1 MKTARD
7 FAKNSSVLRILIRT
21 GFRELAR
28 MLDLDAGAVM
38 GAGLAVA
45 PAGILH
51 WLPVY
56 FRRSPSVDGKV
67 DPDLHPLGWSAA
79 C

>member
-1 MKTARD
+1 
-7 FAKNSSVLRILIRT
+7 
-21 GFRELAR
+21 

-38 GAGLAVA
+38 AAGLAVA

-56 FRRSPSVDGKV
+56 FRRSPSVDDKV
-67 DPDLHPLGWSAA
+67 DPDLHPLGWSATCQESLA
-79 C
+79 AAVRHSSSLRRIALVL